1 MVTANLTVCSTT
13 WTLSPL
19 LEDLSQYSCCLSRP
33 SLHHLLSKIFS
44 SPLSFYLESS
54 LVPLSLSSSSFP
66 LFLLSLPWSIT
77 SCSCYN
83 SLFILLYYLILFFY
97 WFSFSLAPVDTK
109 EKNSCSQFG
118 FISLNFKWNGN
129 SLKDFRI
136 LSQEAMRIFFT
147 YMSSRFVMLLIE
159 LTALLPAS

>member
-1 MVTANLTVCSTT
+1 MLAGKVQSLKDLMLNDCFWLRCIDNEMVTANLTVCSTT

-19 LEDLSQYSCCLSRP
+19 LEDLSQYSCCISRP

-83 SLFILLYYLILFFY
+83 SSFILLYYLILFFY
-97 WFSFSLAPVDTK
+97 WFSFSWAPVDTK
-109 EKNSCSQFG
+109 EKTVVVN
-118 FISLNFKWNGN
+118 L
-129 SLKDFRI
+129 
-136 LSQEAMRIFFT
+136 
-147 YMSSRFVMLLIE
+147 
-159 LTALLPAS
+159 ASYH

>member
-1 MVTANLTVCSTT
+1 MLAGKVQSLKDLMLNDCFWLRCIDNEMVTANLTVCSTT

-77 SCSCYN
+77 SCFCYN
-83 SLFILLYYLILFFY
+83 SSFILLYYLILFFY
-97 WFSFSLAPVDTK
+97 WFSFSWAPVDTK
-109 EKNSCSQFG
+109 EKTVVVN
-118 FISLNFKWNGN
+118 L
-129 SLKDFRI
+129 
-136 LSQEAMRIFFT
+136 
-147 YMSSRFVMLLIE
+147 
-159 LTALLPAS
+159 ASYH